1 MYTAG
6 TVARRRS
13 SRSART
19 PRVISPLALADLVRL
34 NDRQAELRDELRRM
48 VDALRAA
55 GATDRAMAAAL
66 GVSQQAVSKRWPRGG
81 AAERGS

>member
-1 MYTAG
+1 
-6 TVARRRS
+6 
-13 SRSART
+13 
-19 PRVISPLALADLVRL
+19 VISPPALADLVRL
-34 NDRQAELRDELRRM
+34 NDRQAELRDELRDELRGM